1 MKVFNSFG
9 LIGLIALSFCGS
21 ANAQG
26 ERAASLERLKTYR
39 FGGDQAVLN
48 SVSQWVNAARGN
60 AENRRG
66 AARDLATILTSD
78 ASFDAKQFACRELV
92 LIAGDEQVAALTA
105 LLGDEALA
113 HYALL
118 VLARIPGPIVNEA
131 LRRELPRAAPRT
143 QIGIMET
150 LGAKGDSESVALL
163 AGKLDN
169 ADANIAEAAASA
181 LGKIGTSPA
190 VTALLKAYAP
200 SAGERR
206 LAYGRAL
213 LESAERLRVAGDA
226 TAALAIYEFL
236 DRNAATPQ
244 IGAGALR
251 GLAGIGGIKALPRL
265 LDALGKDD
273 SPMQPI
279 AANLLREVAGAGVTA
294 RLGERLPQLSP
305 KAQLL
310 LIAALGDRGDSAAVP
325 ALAAMARSTDSAL
338 KMAALNALGAVGDVS
353 TVPLLLQIAGGAVGE
368 SRTAA
373 RAGLARLRGT
383 GVDEKLLAL
392 WTKAEPA
399 TQVEIINT
407 LGQRRAETAV
417 PRLVEAARSPQPE
430 VGAAAIRVLRDMGRA
445 QDLPALLAALP
456 TAQNNRAA
464 LANAITEIARRGS
477 DENQR
482 TQAIL
487 ARLKATSAA
496 PERAE
501 LIPILGKVG
510 GPEALKI
517 LRAALGD
524 AVPDVRLA
532 ALRQLAEWPGDEPM
546 SDLLRVVRA
555 TPDEKQ
561 RAIALRGYLGM
572 LGMASQRSPEETQ
585 AVYREVLP
593 LVKNAAE
600 KRLLLSGLAK
610 LPSLPALQFA
620 MPFLADAEVRG
631 DAEIAVVEIGRG
643 TAGAWREK
651 TRGALEPIA
660 KISADEN
667 MRTRATEVLN
677 LIDKFGD
684 FATAW
689 EASPA
694 YEREGATCEQLFD
707 IAFAP
712 EEPAKAKQ
720 VAWRLIPM
728 GTMPAQPWLL
738 DLLALWGGEQRV
750 AYLRTAVW
758 SKEAREVVL
767 GLGSDDG
774 AKLWCNGQIV
784 LSNNVQRAV
793 AEGQDKAKL
802 PLKAGWNQL
811 LLKVTQNNQGWGACA
826 RFANADGTAATGLL
840 NVIPSGMD
848 AVSTGA
854 P

>member
-1 MKVFNSFG
+1 MTTMKVFNYVG
-9 LIGLIALSFCGS
+9 LIGLLALSFCGPL
-21 ANAQG
+21 NAQG

-39 FGGDQAVLN
+39 FGGDQAVLD
-48 SVSQWVNAARGN
+48 SVSQWVNAARGD

-92 LIAGDEQVAALTA
+92 LIAGDEQVPALTA

-118 VLARIPGPIVNEA
+118 VLARIPGPVVNEA
-131 LRRELPRAAPRT
+131 LRRELPRTSPRT
-143 QIGIMET
+143 QIGIMDT
-150 LGAKGDSESVALL
+150 LGAKGDSEAVALL
-163 AGKLDN
+163 AAHLAN
-169 ADANIAEAAASA
+169 ADANLAEAAASA

-190 VTALLKAYAP
+190 ATALQIIVPAATRPIFMPSSPAATALQKAYAA
-200 SAGERR
+200 STGERR
-206 LAYGRAL
+206 LSLGRAL
-213 LESAERLRVAGDA
+213 LESAERLRAANDT
-226 TAALAIYEFL
+226 TAASAIYELL
-236 DRNAATPQ
+236 DRDAATPQ
-244 IGAGALR
+244 ISAGALR

-273 SPMQPI
+273 STLQPI

-353 TVPLLLQIAGGAVGE
+353 TVPLLLQIAGGAAGE
-368 SRTAA
+368 SRIAA
-373 RAGLARLRGT
+373 RASLARLRGAN
-383 GVDEKLLAL
+383 VDEKLLAL
-392 WTKAEPA
+392 WTKSEPA

-417 PRLVEAARSPQPE
+417 TRLVEAARSPQPE
-430 VGAAAIRVLRDMGRA
+430 VGAAAIRVLRDMGRT

-464 LANAITEIARRGS
+464 LANAITEIARRGT

-524 AVPDVRLA
+524 TVPEVRLA

-546 SDLLRVVRA
+546 TDLLRVVRA
-555 TPDEKQ
+555 ATDEKQ

-572 LGMASQRSPEETQ
+572 LG
-585 AVYREVLP
+585 
-593 LVKNAAE
+593 
-600 KRLLLSGLAK
+600 
-610 LPSLPALQFA
+610 
-620 MPFLADAEVRG
+620 
-631 DAEIAVVEIGRG
+631 IGR
-643 TAGAWREK
+643 T
-651 TRGALEPIA
+651 
-660 KISADEN
+660 
-667 MRTRATEVLN
+667 
-677 LIDKFGD
+677 
-684 FATAW
+684 
-689 EASPA
+689 
-694 YEREGATCEQLFD
+694 
-707 IAFAP
+707 AFA
-712 EEPAKAKQ
+712 A
-720 VAWRLIPM
+720 
-728 GTMPAQPWLL
+728 
-738 DLLALWGGEQRV
+738 
-750 AYLRTAVW
+750 
-758 SKEAREVVL
+758 
-767 GLGSDDG
+767 
-774 AKLWCNGQIV
+774 
-784 LSNNVQRAV
+784 
-793 AEGQDKAKL
+793 
-802 PLKAGWNQL
+802 
-811 LLKVTQNNQGWGACA
+811 
-826 RFANADGTAATGLL
+826 
-840 NVIPSGMD
+840 
-848 AVSTGA
+848 
-854 P
+854 